1 MELRHLRYFVAVAEE
16 RHFGRAAQRL
26 HMAQPP
32 LSRQIQALER
42 ELGFS
47 LFQRTR
53 RGVEL
58 TPAGASFLDGAR
70 RVFLEADRAVIDAR
84 RASTGETGR
93 LVVGYLASLA
103 YSGLTRLLRAYREQ
117 SPLVEMQLRELSPQE
132 QLEAL
137 KQGRIDVGFVRGPVD
152 DPSLSSERVRKE
164 RLFAALPSDHPLANR
179 ARLSLENLAT
189 EPFVTFPRA
198 RATAFF
204 DSLMALCR
212 AAGFTP
218 RIVQEAPQLDIVS
231 LVAAGFGV
239 AILPESLREI
249 ARPDIALVP
258 LSGTPTID
266 LLAAWMTSNGSPAV
280 RMFLELMRRV
290 GVGRASSR

>member
-1 MELRHLRYFVAVAEE
+1 
-16 RHFGRAAQRL
+16 
-26 HMAQPP
+26 
-32 LSRQIQALER
+32 
-42 ELGFS
+42 
-47 LFQRTR
+47 
-53 RGVEL
+53 
-58 TPAGASFLDGAR
+58 
-70 RVFLEADRAVIDAR
+70 
-84 RASTGETGR
+84 
-93 LVVGYLASLA
+93 
-103 YSGLTRLLRAYREQ
+103 
-117 SPLVEMQLRELSPQE
+117 
-132 QLEAL
+132 
-137 KQGRIDVGFVRGPVD
+137 VRGPVE

-164 RLFAALPSDHPLANR
+164 RLFAALPSDHPLATR

-212 AAGFTP
+212 GAGFTP

-258 LSGTPTID
+258 LSGAPTID
-266 LLAAWMTSNGSPAV
+266 LLAAWMTNNGSPAL

-290 GVGRASSR
+290 GVGRASTR